1 MSEFGDPEFDRQVNE
16 MRQRRAEVAAL
27 EAEQT
32 QKANQQ
38 RLADEARVQALLRRA
53 PTVLRLAKSLATLAL
68 DNDVAPDILLYNDVA
83 VSSRRERDRGA
94 APLKTVGDPIPAWRI
109 GYRETDRIVD
119 ESRSVG
125 SRGIATVLDHN
136 GTLHTCLQP
145 WDVARSKKGPSDTFG
160 QGYYINLGS
169 HGFIIEQ
176 TLASPPELVA
186 TLSLPQ
192 LESDLAGFALTANR
206 EF

>member
-27 EAEQT
+27 EAEQA
-32 QKANQQ
+32 QKAEQR
-38 RLADEARVQALLRRA
+38 RLADEARVRALLERA

-68 DNDVAPDILLYNDVA
+68 DNDVVPDILLYNDVA
-83 VSSRRERDRGA
+83 VSSKRERNRGA

-109 GYRETDRIVD
+109 GYREVDRIVD
-119 ESRSVG
+119 EFRNVG
-125 SRGIATVLDHN
+125 TSGVATVLDHN

-145 WDVARSKKGPSDTFG
+145 WNVAKSRKGPSDTFG
-160 QGYYINLGS
+160 QGYYVNLGG

-192 LESDLAGFALTANR
+192 LESDLANFALRANR